1 MYNGGLE
8 RRLSILLFKGSDY
21 PVTKGKLMKLD
32 STLRSIAVVL
42 CILLSS
48 LSLVAQSPVVPKY
61 GSISGTL
68 IDANSKPVIDAKVEV
83 SQDQFASVFKS
94 LNSNEKGRF
103 TFEMLP
109 AGLYQ
114 VRFSKEGFE
123 VLTQDHVEIKPDVV
137 TELDVLMVPKITM
150 TQEITVTE
158 QPTSEVA
165 VGSSPTAGKI
175 TEKTIETIPLKVK
188 KIEETLPIIPGV
200 IRTADGKISIKGG
213 QESQSTVL
221 VNQAVSSDP
230 VTGNFVINIPIDAVE
245 SVQVFKSP
253 YLSEYGRFTGGVT
266 TVETKPAGPKW
277 DFSFSDFLPSPRIKG
292 GKIVGI
298 ADDTPRLSFGGP
310 LLKDR
315 ISWAQSFEY
324 DIIKSPVR
332 GLTFPQNEMK
342 TEAFNS
348 YSRFDFTLSNR
359 DILTVSL
366 NVFPETKNF
375 LNLNHFNPQVVTP
388 NFRQRGYSF
397 NATDNFSTK
406 SGGLLTGLVQFT
418 NFDAY
423 IWGQGVQPM
432 ALQPQTYSGNYF
444 NIQNR
449 YSDRL
454 ETLLVYTLPPK
465 HAWGT
470 HQMKYGGGVTYSRYT
485 GFSRSLPVE
494 VLRLD
499 GTLAESDQFVGT
511 GNLSQ
516 SNTEFAAFFQDQWL
530 IHSRFQLDL
539 GLRYNNQTIADAV
552 NLAPRAGFAFS
563 PFKNGKT
570 VLRGGFGLF
579 YDKVPLNATNF
590 QQQQNRVVTFFGPDG
605 LTPLGPPLFF
615 QNVIIDVGPRGRV
628 TEQRENPD
636 FSFTPYNI
644 SWNIE
649 FDHNPLPWARVRLN
663 FLKSYSKRLFMVEP
677 SFSSPIDPATVL
689 SNRGQGRYYE
699 FDTVLEFKF
708 RKNDM
713 LTTSF
718 VQSKAQGD
726 LNNFNAFYGN
736 TPIPLLRPNQYS
748 NLPFD
753 TPQRFISWGIF
764 HIPWDMTLSPIFEA
778 RRGFPYSVVD
788 EIQNFIGIRNAD
800 NTRFPAFFALD
811 LAVSKEFRVWRK
823 YRAKIT
829 GKVFNLTDHFNPRDV
844 QNNLAS
850 PQFGQFFSDLRRFYG
865 ADFEIV
871 W

>member
-1 MYNGGLE
+1 MSKAIFILF
-8 RRLSILLFKGSDY
+8 RLSI
-21 PVTKGKLMKLD
+21 
-32 STLRSIAVVL
+32 VL
-42 CILLSS
+42 CTMIIS
-48 LSLVAQSPVVPKY
+48 LPLRAQAPVSPKY

-68 IDANSKPVIDAKVEV
+68 IDANSKPVSDAKVEV
-83 SQDQFASVFKS
+83 SQDQFVTTLKT

-103 TFEMLP
+103 TFEPLSP
-109 AGLYQ
+109 GFYQ

-123 VLTQDHVEIKPDVV
+123 MLTQDHVEVKAEIV
-137 TELDVLMVPKITM
+137 TELDVLMVPRITM

-158 QPTSEVA
+158 QPTNEVA

-175 TEKTIETIPLKVK
+175 TEKTIETLPLKIK

-200 IRTADGKISIKGG
+200 IRTADGRISIKGG

-230 VTGNFVINIPIDAVE
+230 VTGNFVINIPVDAVE

-253 YLSEYGRFTGGVT
+253 YLSEYGRFSGGVT
-266 TVETKPAGPKW
+266 TVETKPAGQKW
-277 DFSFSDFLPSPRIKG
+277 DFSLSDFLPSPRIKG

-310 LLKDR
+310 LIKDR

-342 TEAFNS
+342 RETFNS

-359 DILTVSL
+359 NILTTSF
-366 NVFPETKNF
+366 NFFPETKNF
-375 LNLNHFNPQVVTP
+375 LNLNHFNPQEVTP
-388 NFRQRGYSF
+388 NFRQRGYSI

-406 SGGLLTGLVQFT
+406 SGGFLTTLVQFT

-423 IWGQGVQPM
+423 IWGQGLKPM
-432 ALQPQTYSGNYF
+432 LLQPQTYSGNYF

-449 YSDRL
+449 FSDRL
-454 ETLLVYTLPPK
+454 ETLLLYTLPPK
-465 HAWGT
+465 HAGGT
-470 HQMKYGGGVTYSRYT
+470 HQLKYGGGVTYSRYS

-494 VLRLD
+494 VLRLN
-499 GTLAESDQFVGT
+499 GTLAEKDEFIGN

-516 SNTEFAAFFQDQWL
+516 SNTEFALFFQDQWL
-530 IHSRFQLDL
+530 IHPRFQLDL

-590 QQQQNRVVTFFGPDG
+590 QQQQNRMVTFFGPDG
-605 LTPLGPPLFF
+605 ITPLGPAQIF
-615 QNVIIDVGPRGRV
+615 QNLIVDVGPKGRL
-628 TEQRENPD
+628 TEVRENPD
-636 FSFTPYNI
+636 FSFTPYNV

-649 FDHNPLPWARVRLN
+649 FDHNPLPWARIRLN

-677 SFSSPIDPATVL
+677 GVLSPTDLTPTTVL

-699 FDTVLEFKF
+699 FDTIVELKL

-718 VQSKAQGD
+718 VQSRAQGD

-736 TPIPLLRPNQYS
+736 TPNPLLRPNQFS

-753 TPQRFISWGIF
+753 TPQRFISWGVF
-764 HIPWDMTLSPIFEA
+764 HLPWSVTLSPIFEA

-788 EIQNFIGIRNAD
+788 ENQNFIGIRND
-800 NTRFPAFFALD
+800 NNTRFPAFIALD
-811 LAVSKEFRVWRK
+811 LGVSKEFKVWKK
-823 YRAKIT
+823 YRAKVT

-844 QNNLAS
+844 QNNFAS

-865 ADFEIV
+865 ADFEII

>member
-1 MYNGGLE
+1 MN
-8 RRLSILLFKGSDY
+8 
-21 PVTKGKLMKLD
+21 LD
-32 STLRSIAVVL
+32 STLRSIALVL
-42 CILLSS
+42 CILSPS
-48 LSLVAQSPVVPKY
+48 LSLLGQPPTAPKY

-68 IDANSKPVIDAKVEV
+68 IDANSKPVVDAKVEV
-83 SQDQFASVFKS
+83 SHDQFATVLKS
-94 LNSNEKGRF
+94 LNSNEKGKF
-103 TFEMLP
+103 IFELLP
-109 AGLYQ
+109 TGVYQ

-123 VLTQDHVEIKPDVV
+123 VLTQDHVEIKTDTVA
-137 TELDVLMVPKITM
+137 ELDVLMVPKITM

-158 QPTSEVA
+158 EPTSEVA

-200 IRTADGKISIKGG
+200 IRTTDGKISIKGG
-213 QESQSTVL
+213 QESQSTIL

-230 VTGNFVINIPIDAVE
+230 VTGNFVVNIPIDAVE

-253 YLSEYGRFTGGVT
+253 YLSEYGRFSGGVT

-277 DFSFSDFLPSPRIKG
+277 DFSLSDFLPSPRIKG

-332 GLTFPQNEMK
+332 GLTFPDNEMK

-348 YSRFDFTLSNR
+348 YSRFDFTLSDRN
-359 DILTVSL
+359 ILTTSL
-366 NVFPETKNF
+366 NFFPETKNF
-375 LNLNHFNPQVVTP
+375 LNLNHFNPQEVTP
-388 NFRQRGYSF
+388 NFRQRGYSL

-406 SGGLLTGLVQFT
+406 SGGLLTGLIQFT

-423 IWGQGVQPM
+423 VWGQGLQPM
-432 ALQPQTYSGNYF
+432 VLQPQTSSGNYF
-444 NIQNR
+444 NVQNR
-449 YSDRL
+449 FSDRL
-454 ETLLVYTLPPK
+454 ETLLVYTMAPK
-465 HAWGT
+465 KAWGT
-470 HQMKYGGGVTYSRYT
+470 HQLKYGGGVTYSRYT

-499 GTLAESDQFVGT
+499 ATLAEQDQFVGP

-530 IHSRFQLDL
+530 IHPRLQLDL

-552 NLAPRAGFAFS
+552 NVAPRAGFAFS

-570 VLRGGFGLF
+570 ILRGGFGLF

-590 QQQQNRVVTFFGPDG
+590 QQQQNRVVTLFGPDG
-605 LTPLGPPLFF
+605 LTPLGPSQLF
-615 QNVIIDVGPRGRV
+615 QNIIVDVGPHGRS
-628 TEQRENPD
+628 TELKENPD

-649 FDHNPLPWARVRLN
+649 FDHNPLPWAKIRLN
-663 FLKSYSKRLFMVEP
+663 FLKSYSKRLFLVEP
-677 SFSSPIDPATVL
+677 GFLSSNEPATVL

-699 FDTVLEFKF
+699 FDTIMEFKF

-718 VQSKAQGD
+718 VQSRAQGD

-736 TPIPLLRPNQYS
+736 TPIPLLRPNQFS

-753 TPQRFISWGIF
+753 TPQRFISWGVF
-764 HIPWDMTLSPIFEA
+764 HIPWDLTLSPIFEA

-788 EIQNFIGIRNAD
+788 ENQNFIGIRNAD
-800 NTRFPAFFALD
+800 STRFPSFIALD

-829 GKVFNLTDHFNPRDV
+829 GKVFNLTNHFNPRDV
-844 QNNLAS
+844 QNNFAS
-850 PQFGQFFSDLRRFYG
+850 PQFGQFFSDLYRFYG
-865 ADFEIV
+865 ADFDIV